1 VTTDVL
7 PFSAQYCKK
16 PGGQSAW
23 HSKVLYCGAVLHV
36 SGSRTDYSFAGTRP
50 AVPLDALSPASES
63 FCGQKIYVRSI
74 TNEAV
79 PGESQVSVVEVALPP
94 SASSSDTLLRRIA
107 ILLFILVAG
116 VLTVFGY
123 YASSICITVVLAGFL
138 AILCDPLV
146 VILQKLHLPRGIA
159 AAGIVLAGMSLV
171 GLLGY
176 VLYGKAMTFAE
187 ELPVYASK
195 IQQTI
200 EPISRKIQAFQ
211 QSAGNLTNDVH
222 PTKKVPE
229 VRLQQS
235 PTWPDYLV
243 RGVGSV
249 WGALIIAGVVPF
261 LMFFMICTKD
271 QMAIRLNDLFTS
283 RIDAAR
289 FITNLNQTIRGFVV
303 GNLVVGSVMAAAT
316 SLVLWGVGIK
326 GAIPLGIASGLLNL
340 LPFLGLIASLALPLA
355 AALLQFNTP
364 GPYIVIT
371 LTILLLHVVCA
382 NVLIPKFIANRV
394 SIGPVAATVGILFW
408 GWLWGVMGLLLAVPL
423 TALIKLVADLH
434 PSFCHFSNML
444 ALTPRPTPR
453 WVRYGETALERAI
466 PSLRPRPGKVPV
478 ARKP

>member
-1 VTTDVL
+1 MHEPAPPSLWTTNGAGARRKRMSDQVTND
-7 PFSAQYCKK
+7 SAAAEQ
-16 PGGQSAW
+16 
-23 HSKVLYCGAVLHV
+23 
-36 SGSRTDYSFAGTRP
+36 
-50 AVPLDALSPASES
+50 
-63 FCGQKIYVRSI
+63 
-74 TNEAV
+74 
-79 PGESQVSVVEVALPP
+79 SQVCLQEMPPP
-94 SASSSDTLLRRIA
+94 SSISSSDKLLSRIA

-116 VLTVFGY
+116 LLTVFAY

-138 AILCDPLV
+138 AILFDPLV
-146 VILQKLHLPRGIA
+146 VRLERLHIPRSLA
-159 AAGIVLAGMSLV
+159 AASIVLAGIGLI

-176 VLYGKAMTFAE
+176 ALYGRAMTFAE
-187 ELPVYASK
+187 ELPVYAST

-200 EPISRKIQAFQ
+200 APISKRIENFQ

-229 VRLQQS
+229 VRLQES

-261 LMFFMICTKD
+261 LTFFMLCTKD
-271 QMAIRLNDLFTS
+271 QMAVRTNGLFRS
-283 RIDAAR
+283 RMDAAQ
-289 FITNLNQTIRGFVV
+289 FITNLNQMIHGFVA
-303 GNLVVGSVMAAAT
+303 GNLVVGSVMALAT
-316 SLVLWGVGIK
+316 TLVLWRVGVK

-371 LTILLLHVVCA
+371 LTILFLHIVSA
-382 NVLIPKFIANRV
+382 NLLIPKFIANRV
-394 SIGPVAATVGILFW
+394 NIGPVAATVGILFW

-423 TALIKLVADLH
+423 TAFIKLVADLH
-434 PSFCHFSNML
+434 PSLCHLSNML

-453 WVRYGETALERAI
+453 WVRYSETALVRAI
-466 PSLRPRPGKVPV
+466 PYLRPRPEKFP
-478 ARKP
+478 